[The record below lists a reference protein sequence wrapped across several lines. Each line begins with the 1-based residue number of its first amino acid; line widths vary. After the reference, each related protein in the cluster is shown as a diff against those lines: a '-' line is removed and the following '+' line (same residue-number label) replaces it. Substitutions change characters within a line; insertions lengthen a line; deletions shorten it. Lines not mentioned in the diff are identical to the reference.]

1 MTAAFYDKPRRT
13 ENKMNQTIGI
23 LGGMGPEA
31 TVHMFNLIVKYTKAD
46 TDQEHIPIII
56 FNNPKIPDRTT
67 AILHG
72 GPSPLPALVE
82 GAKLLE
88 KAGADLIVMPC
99 HTAHYYYNEIIPHIH
114 IPFLHLQRE
123 TLRCVERLPGNIKR
137 FGLIAT
143 TGTIKMGLFQ
153 AVFNESK
160 KGLEIITPG
169 SEDREIMMAAM
180 YGEKG
185 IKRGFKEEPRDLLL
199 KVISHLK
206 EQKAEAI
213 IAGCTEI
220 SLVLSESELQL
231 PVIDPLIITAKAA
244 ILKAGY
250 KVKE

>member
-1 MTAAFYDKPRRT
+1 MS
-13 ENKMNQTIGI
+13 QTIGI

-31 TVHMFNLIVKYTKAD
+31 TAHMFNLIVGFTEAD
-46 TDQEHIPIII
+46 TDQEHIPIIV

-67 AILHG
+67 AILNG

-99 HTAHYYYNEIIPHIH
+99 HTAHYFYDEITQHIH

-123 TLRCVERLPGNIKR
+123 TLRCMELLPGNIKR

-153 AVFNESK
+153 AVFDESK
-160 KGLEIITPG
+160 KGLAIIVPD
-169 SEDREIMMAAM
+169 SEDQEIMMTAM
-180 YGEKG
+180 YGGKG
-185 IKRGFKEEPRDLLL
+185 IKRGYKEEPRELLL
-199 KVISHLK
+199 NVIAHLK
-206 EQKAEAI
+206 EQEVEAI
-213 IAGCTEI
+213 IAGCTET
-220 SLVLSESELQL
+220 SLVLRESELQL
-231 PVIDPLIITAKAA
+231 PIIDPLIITAKAA

-250 KVKE
+250 RVK

>member
-1 MTAAFYDKPRRT
+1 
-13 ENKMNQTIGI
+13 MNQTIGI

-46 TDQEHIPIII
+46 TDQEHIPIIV

-72 GPSPLPALVE
+72 GPSPLQALVE
-82 GAKLLE
+82 SAKLLE

-99 HTAHYYYNEIIPHIH
+99 HTAHYFYNEIITHIH

-123 TLRCVERLPGNIKR
+123 TLRCMEQQPGNIKR

-143 TGTIKMGLFQ
+143 AGTIKMGLFQ

-185 IKRGFKEEPRDLLL
+185 IKRGFKEEPRELLL
-199 KVISHLK
+199 KVIAHLK
-206 EQKAEAI
+206 EQGVEAI
-213 IAGCTEI
+213 IAGCSET
-220 SLVLSESELQL
+220 SLVLRESEMQL
-231 PVIDPLIITAKAA
+231 PVIDPLKITAKAA

>member
-1 MTAAFYDKPRRT
+1 MS
-13 ENKMNQTIGI
+13 QTIGI

-46 TDQEHIPIII
+46 IDQEHIPIIV
-56 FNNPKIPDRTT
+56 FDNPKIPDRTA

-82 GAKLLE
+82 AAKLLE

-123 TLRCVERLPGNIKR
+123 TLRFLEQQPGNFKR
-137 FGLIAT
+137 FGLIAS
-143 TGTIKMGLFQ
+143 TGAIRMGIFQ
-153 AVFNESK
+153 AIFNENK
-160 KGLEIITPG
+160 KGLEIIAPG
-169 SEDREIMMAAM
+169 SEDQQLLMTAI

-185 IKRGFKEEPRDLLL
+185 IKRGFKEEPRELIL
-199 KVISHLK
+199 KVIAHLK
-206 EQKAEAI
+206 EMEVQAI
-213 IAGCTEI
+213 IAGCSETP
-220 SLVLSESELQL
+220 LVLKESEFQI

-250 KVKE
+250 KLK

>member
-1 MTAAFYDKPRRT
+1 MR
-13 ENKMNQTIGI
+13 QTIGI

-31 TVHMFNLIVKYTKAD
+31 TVHMFNLIVKYTKAG
-46 TDQEHIPIII
+46 TDQDHIPIIV

-88 KAGADLIVMPC
+88 KAGAGLIVMPC
-99 HTAHYYYNEIIPHIH
+99 HTAHYFYNEIIPHIH

-123 TLRCVERLPGNIKR
+123 TLRFAEQEPGNVKR

-143 TGTIKMGLFQ
+143 TGTIKTGLFQ
-153 AVFNESK
+153 AAFNESK

-169 SEDREIMMAAM
+169 SGDQEIMMAAM

-185 IKRGFKEEPRDLLL
+185 IKRGFKEEPRELLL
-199 KVISHLK
+199 KVIAHLK
-206 EQKAEAI
+206 EQEVEAI
-213 IAGCTEI
+213 IAGCTET
-220 SLVLSESELQL
+220 SLVLRETELRL
-231 PVIDPLIITAKAA
+231 PVIDPLTITAKAA

-250 KVKE
+250 RIK